1 MKPPLALV
9 AILALLA
16 MHDLCV
22 AEVGLV
28 VRTSRPSHYIK
39 LDASSRERTAC
50 GSSCFRQ
57 KLFNRHASPL
67 SDACLVLSTAICD
80 TLVVIRDDYTFR
92 MPNR

>member
-28 VRTSRPSHYIK
+28 VRTSMPSRLHK
-39 LDASSRERTAC
+39 LDASSREPAAC

-57 KLFNRHASPL
+57 KLFNRHASPM
-67 SDACLVLSTAICD
+67 SDACLVLSTAPCD
-80 TLVVIRDDYTFR
+80 TLVIIVNDYTFR